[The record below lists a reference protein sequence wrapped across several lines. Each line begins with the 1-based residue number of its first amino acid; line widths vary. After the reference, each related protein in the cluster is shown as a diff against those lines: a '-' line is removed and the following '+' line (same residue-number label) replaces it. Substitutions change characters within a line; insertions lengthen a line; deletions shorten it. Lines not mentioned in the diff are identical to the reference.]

1 MPSLWTSK
9 WQKEIETMKFNKIAD
24 DYLQEL
30 YNSVGAVTIQNKI
43 KLLSLIL
50 DGEGNISSRG
60 RVTEAMRLGVLE
72 YEMLES
78 AGLIQLSLV

>member
-1 MPSLWTSK
+1 
-9 WQKEIETMKFNKIAD
+9 MKFNKIAD
-24 DYLQEL
+24 DYLEEL